1 MTIEA
6 ILREAVAAELAPLR
20 AELRALRD
28 KIEPPKE
35 WITIQEAAEQ
45 YGKSPATIRRWIKEG
60 SMEARGPKGS
70 REVRRKG

>member
-60 SMEARGPKGS
+60 KLEATGS
-70 REVRRKG
+70 GALRKVRV